1 MDRVGNFLT
10 SIRNAY
16 LAHKDEALVPRT
28 NQTLEIAKILVKEK
42 YLANVTEETTDTGR
56 KVLRL
61 TLRYDKRD
69 AAVLRIRRVS
79 KPGRRL
85 YAPVANLPRPKA
97 GFGTM
102 IISTSQGIMT
112 DRDARAKGV
121 GGEVMAELIR
131 GAY

>member
-16 LAHKDEALVPRT
+16 LARKDDALVPRSNLT
-28 NQTLEIAKILVKEK
+28 YEIAKILVREK
-42 YLANVTEETTDTGR
+42 YLAKVTEETTEAGR
-56 KVLRL
+56 QLLRL
-61 TLRYDKRD
+61 VMRYEHREP
-69 AAVLRIRRVS
+69 AVSRIRRVS

-85 YAPVANLPRPKA
+85 YFTADNLPRPKT

-102 IISTSQGIMT
+102 IISTSQGILT
-112 DRDARAKGV
+112 DREARTQRV

-131 GAY
+131 GAN

>member
-28 NQTLEIAKILVKEK
+28 NQTLAIAQILVKEK
-42 YLANVTEETTDTGR
+42 YLDSVAEETTESGR
-56 KVLRL
+56 QLLRL
-61 TLRYDKRD
+61 KLRYDKRD

-85 YAPVANLPRPKA
+85 YAPATNLPRPKA

-102 IISTSQGIMT
+102 IVSTSQGIMT

-121 GGEVMAELIR
+121 GGEIMAELIR